1 MHTINQIFYQY
12 KSKGCNFFYSFRFS
26 GGYIGL
32 FVGYTVSQ
40 IPACLKILKKKFVDT
55 ITSFLIQFKQASNT
69 HDELII

>member
-1 MHTINQIFYQY
+1 MHMIKIFNQY
-12 KSKGCNFFYSFRFS
+12 KSKDCNFISSFKLS

>member
-1 MHTINQIFYQY
+1 MINQIFNQY
-12 KSKGCNFFYSFRFS
+12 KRKGCNFVSSFKLS

-40 IPACLKILKKKFVDT
+40 IPACLKILKKDVVDRF
-55 ITSFLIQFKQASNT
+55 TSFMLHLKQTSST